1 MLGFMNVKYYW
12 HPDSPKASQPT
23 TCGTQQPQEFLLT
36 VLLML
41 SIIMREII
49 KINSL
54 PQREKMG
61 LSFTYLSLS
70 QAKGLSMERKP
81 L

>member
-1 MLGFMNVKYYW
+1 
-12 HPDSPKASQPT
+12 
-23 TCGTQQPQEFLLT
+23 
-36 VLLML
+36 ML

-54 PQREKMG
+54 PRWEKMG

>member
-1 MLGFMNVKYYW
+1 MLHAAARRIPTDCIPDVIYYNERNN
-12 HPDSPKASQPT
+12 KNKFIAAA
-23 TCGTQQPQEFLLT
+23 G
-36 VLLML
+36 
-41 SIIMREII
+41 
-49 KINSL
+49 
-54 PQREKMG
+54 KMG

>member
-1 MLGFMNVKYYW
+1 VPDVIYYNERTN
-12 HPDSPKASQPT
+12 KNKFIAA
-23 TCGTQQPQEFLLT
+23 
-36 VLLML
+36 V
-41 SIIMREII
+41 
-49 KINSL
+49 
-54 PQREKMG
+54 G